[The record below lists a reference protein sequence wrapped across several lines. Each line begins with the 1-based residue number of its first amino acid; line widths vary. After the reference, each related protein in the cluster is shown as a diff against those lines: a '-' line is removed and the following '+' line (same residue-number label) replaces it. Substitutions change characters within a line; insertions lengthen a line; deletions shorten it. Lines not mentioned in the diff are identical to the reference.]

1 VSTQLQNGLLYLIV
15 IGGMLLTIQQ
25 LSAFVARRGP
35 RRAQMLWIGGTLI
48 VVGQSM
54 LAWHDTFVLVS
65 DSRDS
70 AALLSQSVIAM
81 GYIWVVYGCLGWDRA
96 ALTVIPWQHPLITSC
111 IVGMCEGALTIGL
124 GHQGGGAVLAA
135 QGLCVFVI
143 AGMFTRYVLAHRIS
157 KVLPFVGLHL
167 LSTVIVLLYQYQHM
181 DQPITPDALALT
193 SVMNVVL
200 FWIVAWLLAS
210 SQRQQR
216 MVIV

>member
-1 VSTQLQNGLLYLIV
+1 MLYLIV
-15 IGGMLLTIQQ
+15 MCGMLLGIRQ
-25 LSAFVARRGP
+25 LTTFVTRRGP
-35 RRAQMLWIGGTLI
+35 RREQMLWIGGALI
-48 VVGQSM
+48 VIGQSM
-54 LAWHDTFVLVS
+54 IAWHDTYVLAS
-65 DSRDS
+65 ASRS
-70 AALLSQSVIAM
+70 GTALMSQTLIAV
-81 GYIWVVYGCLGWDRA
+81 GYIWMLYGCMGWDRA
-96 ALTVIPWQHPLITSC
+96 ALTVIPWRHPLIASC

-124 GHQGGGAVLAA
+124 GHQGGGAVLVA

-143 AGMFTRYVLAHRIS
+143 ASMFTRYAIAHRMN

-167 LSTVIVLLYQYQHM
+167 LSTVIVLLYQYQHV

-193 SVMNVVL
+193 SGMNVVL